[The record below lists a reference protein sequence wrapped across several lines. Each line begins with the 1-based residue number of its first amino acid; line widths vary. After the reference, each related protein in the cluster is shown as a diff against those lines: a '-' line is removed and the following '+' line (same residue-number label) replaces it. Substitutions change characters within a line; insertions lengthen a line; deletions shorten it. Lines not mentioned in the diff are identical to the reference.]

1 MMGQPDGVDLMDAA
15 LQPAP
20 VAIRDSQSADLPAI
34 TALYAR
40 YVTTSLAT
48 FDEVPPS
55 LEDMTARRQDLLA
68 AGLPFI
74 VAADTSDKLVGYAYA
89 AKFRL
94 RSAYRFTLE
103 DSIYVDPSAIRRG
116 IGSALLDAVIERCT
130 ALGHRQLV
138 AVIGDTANAG
148 SIGLHAKKG
157 FERVGVMPA
166 VGFKLGRWVDAVL
179 MQRTLGSGASTAPT
193 G

>member
-1 MMGQPDGVDLMDAA
+1 MR
-15 LQPAP
+15 PAP
-20 VAIRDSQSADLPAI
+20 VTIRDSRPADIPAI

-40 YVTTSLAT
+40 YVTASLAT
-48 FDEVPPS
+48 FDEMPPS
-55 LEDMTARRQDLLA
+55 PDEMTQRREDLLGA
-68 AGLPFI
+68 NLPFI
-74 VAADTSDKLVGYAYA
+74 VAVDAGGTLVGYAYA

-116 IGSALLDAVIERCT
+116 IGSALLGALIERCT

-148 SIGLHAKKG
+148 SIGLHAKMG
-157 FERVGVMPA
+157 FVRVGVMPA

-179 MQRTLGSGASTAPT
+179 MQHSLGSGASTAPID
-193 G
+193 

>member
-1 MMGQPDGVDLMDAA
+1 MDAA
-15 LQPAP
+15 MRPAP
-20 VAIRDSQSADLPAI
+20 VTIRDSQADDIPAI
-34 TALYAR
+34 TAIYAR
-40 YVTTSLAT
+40 YVTASLAT
-48 FDEVPPS
+48 FDEVAPS
-55 LEDMTARRQDLLA
+55 PEEMAQRRTDLLA
-68 AGLPFI
+68 MGLPFI
-74 VAADTSDKLVGYAYA
+74 VAAEPGGRLAGYAYA

-116 IGSALLDAVIERCT
+116 IGSALLRTLIERCT
-130 ALGHRQLV
+130 ALGHRQMV

-148 SIGLHAKKG
+148 SIGLHEKMG
-157 FERVGVMPA
+157 FARVGVMPA

-179 MQRTLGSGASTAPT
+179 MQRTLGPGASTSPT

>member
-1 MMGQPDGVDLMDAA
+1 MDAA
-15 LQPAP
+15 MQSAS
-20 VAIRDSQSADLPAI
+20 VAIRDSQPADISAI

-40 YVTTSLAT
+40 YVTTSFAT
-48 FDEVPPS
+48 FDEVPPAPG
-55 LEDMTARRQDLLA
+55 EMAQRREDLLG

-74 VAADTSDKLVGYAYA
+74 VATADSKLVGYAYA

-116 IGSALLDAVIERCT
+116 IGSALLGALIERCT

-148 SIGLHAKKG
+148 SIGMHTKMG
-157 FERVGVMPA
+157 FVRVGVMPA

-179 MQRTLGSGASTAPT
+179 MQRSLGPGASAAPV

>member
-1 MMGQPDGVDLMDAA
+1 MQSAS
-15 LQPAP
+15 
-20 VAIRDSQSADLPAI
+20 VAVRDSQPADISAI

-40 YVTTSLAT
+40 YVATSLAT

-55 LEDMTARRQDLLA
+55 PGEMAQRREDILS

-74 VAADTSDKLVGYAYA
+74 VAADVGGHLVGYAYA

-116 IGSALLDAVIERCT
+116 IGSALLGALIERCT

-148 SIGLHAKKG
+148 SIGMHAKMG
-157 FERVGVMPA
+157 FVRVGVMPA

-179 MQRTLGSGASTAPT
+179 MQRSLGPGASTAPVD
-193 G
+193 